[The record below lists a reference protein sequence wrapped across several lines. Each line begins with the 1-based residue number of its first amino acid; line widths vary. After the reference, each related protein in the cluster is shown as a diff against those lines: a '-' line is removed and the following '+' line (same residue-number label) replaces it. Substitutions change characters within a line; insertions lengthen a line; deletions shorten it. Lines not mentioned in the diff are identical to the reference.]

1 MSTTADGPRGRGARV
16 AAELERRLRAAFAPH
31 HLVIRDDS
39 ERHRGHAGW
48 REGGGTHFSVTI
60 VSEAFRGL
68 SRLERQRRVHA
79 AVGDL
84 MGAPVHALQVTAKT
98 PEEAERARSASGT

>member
-1 MSTTADGPRGRGARV
+1 MSTSDRDLPGAAV
-16 AAELERRLRAAFAPH
+16 SAELERRLRAAFAPR
-31 HLVIRDDS
+31 HLLIRDDS

-48 REGGGTHFSVTI
+48 REGGGTHFAVTI

-68 SRLERQRRVHA
+68 SRLERQRRVYA

-84 MGAPVHALQVTAKT
+84 MGHPVHALQITARA
-98 PEEAERARSASGT
+98 PEEREPESGRGA